1 MKKPIELSTAG
12 RLAFR
17 GAALSAVLLALGA
30 CNLNTQTNAP
40 EGIGFREARFQEISA
55 MREYRQCRD
64 DALELDTQART
75 TGNAGRYVASAKLLE
90 KCETRLGPE
99 AASLN
104 VEERMRA
111 YALSVQN
118 YIKGGD
124 VEGAT
129 ANFDRFKRAF
139 PDKDLYYP
147 GGASFRE
154 TMEVLLGNKEPSELG
169 RFAGLNVNGDLKSE
183 MRRVRYW
190 KHQ

>member
-1 MKKPIELSTAG
+1 MNFNKTVR
-12 RLAFR
+12 RLAPR
-17 GAALSAVLLALGA
+17 AGAVVLALFGLAACVTNGA
-30 CNLNTQTNAP
+30 TTAY
-40 EGIGFREARFQEISA
+40 EGIGFREARFNEVSA
-55 MREYRQCRD
+55 MRTYRACRD
-64 DALELDTQART
+64 EAVALDEQARAN
-75 TGNAGRYVASAKLLE
+75 GSKGHYLASAQLLE
-90 KCETRLGPE
+90 KCESELGAE
-99 AASLN
+99 GRGVA
-104 VEERMRA
+104 VDERMRA